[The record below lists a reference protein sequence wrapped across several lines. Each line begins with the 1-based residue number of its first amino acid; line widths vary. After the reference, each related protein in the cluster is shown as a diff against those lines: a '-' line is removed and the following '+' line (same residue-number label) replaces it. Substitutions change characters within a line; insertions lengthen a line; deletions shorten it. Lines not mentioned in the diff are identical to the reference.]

1 MSMKIGITMIIT
13 SESMDVPTLAQK
25 IEELGFESLWL
36 PEHPFIPVKTDSRY
50 PGAPDGAIPL
60 FFSQVVDIFIVL
72 AQASAVTKRIKLG
85 TGTCQVTLRDPIL
98 LAKEVATLDLL
109 SGGRFIFGVGAG
121 WLKEQLE
128 IMGGDI
134 EHRWSRTREAILA
147 MKELWTKEEAE
158 FHGRFYDF
166 PPVRCAPKPVQK
178 LYPPVILGGAT
189 GRIYERTVEW
199 GDGWFPPSTV
209 TYEEVRRGRDTL
221 DRLATAAGR
230 DPKSLE
236 VTVIDKDGHLGLPPS
251 GPDVI
256 RRWEESGVD
265 RVLVSL
271 PSKVRDEP
279 LVEMERIAQR
289 LHV

>member
-1 MSMKIGITMIIT
+1 MDIGT
-13 SESMDVPTLAQK
+13 SFSVSSVSADIAVLARK
-25 IEELGFESLWL
+25 AEELGFESCWV
-36 PEHPFIPVKTDSRY
+36 PEHTIVPVQTDSKY
-50 PGAPDGAIPL
+50 PGTPDGSIPPSMDDMADPL
-60 FFSQVVDIFIVL
+60 IAL
-72 AQASAVTKRIKLG
+72 ARASAVTSTIKLG
-85 TGTCQVTLRDPIL
+85 TSVSLVPEHNPL
-98 LAKEVATLDLL
+98 LMAKQIATLDRL
-109 SGGRFIFGVGAG
+109 SNGRFIYGIGAG
-121 WLKEQLE
+121 WLKEETE
-128 IMGGDI
+128 IMGGDF
-134 EHRWSRTREAILA
+134 EHRWGQSREAVMA

-251 GPDVI
+251 GADVI
-256 RRWEESGVD
+256 KRWEESGVD

-279 LVEMERIAQR
+279 LVELERIAQR
-289 LHV
+289 LRI